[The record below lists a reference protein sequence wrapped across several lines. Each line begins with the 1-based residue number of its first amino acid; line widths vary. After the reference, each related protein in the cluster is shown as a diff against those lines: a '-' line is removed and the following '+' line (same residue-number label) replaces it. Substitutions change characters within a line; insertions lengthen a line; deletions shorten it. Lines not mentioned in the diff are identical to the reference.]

1 MFMIIK
7 SIGSVLQFL
16 YHINIT
22 IERCLKLFD
31 TPYDYDIVFVFS
43 LKVYASK
50 FLNCYRVHFLLLI
63 IQDTTRLEWK
73 LIIRR

>member
-7 SIGSVLQFL
+7 SIGSVLQCL

-31 TPYDYDIVFVFS
+31 MYVIRVTPYEYDIVFG
-43 LKVYASK
+43 
-50 FLNCYRVHFLLLI
+50 FL
-63 IQDTTRLEWK
+63 
-73 LIIRR
+73 